1 MNEAAHLNGGQGKRT
16 VFDYLEKV
24 IDFHW
29 VERYLAEALPLSS
42 WSGERPFHPMVL
54 WKISLL
60 RNWYDLSETRI
71 LEEIRDRKSL
81 ERFVGDEIWDPRL
94 NEDVLTEFEN
104 VLVKANVFEQIL
116 FEVDDRIYISG
127 FGRTRGYAVDP
138 QLVRPGGKP
147 CVLEELE

>member
-1 MNEAAHLNGGQGKRT
+1 MSETARLNGGRGKRT
-16 VFDYLEKV
+16 MFDYLEKV
-24 IDFHW
+24 VDLRW
-29 VERYLAEALPLSS
+29 VERSLAEALPSGH

-54 WKISLL
+54 WKIALL

-94 NEDVLTEFEN
+94 NEDVLAEFEN
-104 VLVKANVFEQIL
+104 ALVKANVFDRIL

-138 QLVRPGGKP
+138 ELVRPGGKP